1 MMSSTV
7 AASRT
12 EAVDEVVMAAIA
24 VKLRI
29 EKAVRELDEAINE
42 LVSAR
47 DKEGESHEK

>member
-1 MMSSTV
+1 MESSAV

-47 DKEGESHEK
+47 DKEGETDG

>member
-1 MMSSTV
+1 MESSAV

-29 EKAVRELDEAINE
+29 DKAVRELNQAVDD

-47 DKEGESHEK
+47 DREGESHEK